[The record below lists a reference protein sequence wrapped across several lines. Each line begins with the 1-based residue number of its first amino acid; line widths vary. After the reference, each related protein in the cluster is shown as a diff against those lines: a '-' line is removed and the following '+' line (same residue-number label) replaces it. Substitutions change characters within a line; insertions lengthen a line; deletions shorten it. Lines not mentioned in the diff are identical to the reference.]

1 VIQVVLIAPV
11 RAYRDALAIA
21 IRSERGFDLSADVST
36 GPEAMACMAPRQPTV
51 ALLDFSVDEVIPL
64 MGSLRRT
71 APSTRLIGIG
81 VCTSQRHGE
90 AVVRGA
96 EVGLAG
102 FVDAEQPLD
111 DILGAIRLAVRG
123 ESPCSPRIAALL
135 LQALQRRPE
144 PPRMP
149 GRASPMPTLL
159 TPRELVVAELAQCG
173 LTNRQIASRLVV
185 GESTVKSH
193 VHSILRK
200 LGLDSRDQIAV
211 TGLLPSVRRG
221 EMENLSRPLSHVR
234 PHPADAVRE
243 LTTCSGL
250 DREAQGLL

>member
-1 VIQVVLIAPV
+1 MIQVVLIAPV
-11 RAYRDALAIA
+11 RAYRDALAMA
-21 IRSERGFDLSADVST
+21 IRSERGFDLLAGAST
-36 GPEAMACMAPRQPTV
+36 GPEAVACMTPEQPTV
-51 ALLDFSVDEVIPL
+51 ALLDFSVDDVIPL

-81 VCTSQRHGE
+81 ICNGQRHGE

-96 EVGLAG
+96 EAGLAG
-102 FVDAEQPLD
+102 FVDADQPLD

-149 GRASPMPTLL
+149 GRGTSRLPATL
-159 TPRELVVAELAQCG
+159 TPRELVVAELAQRG
-173 LTNRQIASRLVV
+173 LTNRQIASRLVL

-200 LGLDSRDQIAV
+200 LGLDSRDQIAY
-211 TGLLPSVRRG
+211 TELLPSAGAGGVENPVPTPISLPSPRG
-221 EMENLSRPLSHVR
+221 
-234 PHPADAVRE
+234 
-243 LTTCSGL
+243 
-250 DREAQGLL
+250 